1 VVRIVAESRHGSE
14 PKLADHS
21 VVFHLGVRIV
31 GGRAQ
36 PADGAILTRL
46 AQDSYRVLLGRL
58 KPKLLLL
65 IHGKTV
71 WQRLAGQV
79 SFSEGLAH
87 ELPFG

>member
-36 PADGAILTRL
+36 PADGAILTRV
-46 AQDSYRVLLGRL
+46 AQDSYRVY
-58 KPKLLLL
+58 
-65 IHGKTV
+65 
-71 WQRLAGQV
+71 WAD
-79 SFSEGLAH
+79 
-87 ELPFG
+87 